1 MLKQELTSCLPYQK
15 KPAPYLKLQKQRWL
29 RVTTYSRCSDVCFG
43 YFVTVVRFKIF
54 NIRWMFASSIRNIN
68 RIILTF

>member
-1 MLKQELTSCLPYQK
+1 MLKRELTSCLPYQK
-15 KPAPYLKLQKQRWL
+15 KPAPYLKLQKQRWP

-43 YFVTVVRFKIF
+43 YFVTVVRFKIS
-54 NIRWMFASSIRNIN
+54 NIRWMFTSSIRNIN